1 MDGPEPAS
9 FAAPVREPLHGN
21 DDATA
26 AGTSRGGAHDV
37 SPDLTQPDLTQIV
50 ARARAGDREAFAAFH
65 GHFTR
70 FVHAVLLA
78 HAPPAEVDDLHQE
91 VFVAAWRHLDSLQ
104 ESERAGA
111 WLATIARHAAQRRRA
126 TRVDHRELPA
136 QLADPHAPKS
146 GELDGARLLEIL
158 RTLPEAYRETLAL
171 RLVEGFTGP
180 EIAES
185 TGLTHGSVRVN
196 LHRGMQLLRE
206 RLREEGYE

>member
-9 FAAPVREPLHGN
+9 FAAPSSADE
-21 DDATA
+21 DAEVA
-26 AGTSRGGAHDV
+26 DV
-37 SPDLTQPDLTQIV
+37 SRLV

-65 GHFTR
+65 GRFDR

-91 VFVAAWRHLDSLQ
+91 VFVSAWRHLDSLQ
-104 ESERAGA
+104 QDERAGA
-111 WLATIARHAAQRRRA
+111 WLATIARRAAARQRA
-126 TRVDHRELPA
+126 TLVHHHELPE
-136 QLADPHAPKS
+136 QLEDPRTRSSANAA
-146 GELDGARLLEIL
+146 GGLDGAHLLTVL
-158 RTLPEAYRETLAL
+158 RALPEAYRETLAL

-180 EIAES
+180 EIATA

-206 RLREEGYE
+206 KLREEGYA